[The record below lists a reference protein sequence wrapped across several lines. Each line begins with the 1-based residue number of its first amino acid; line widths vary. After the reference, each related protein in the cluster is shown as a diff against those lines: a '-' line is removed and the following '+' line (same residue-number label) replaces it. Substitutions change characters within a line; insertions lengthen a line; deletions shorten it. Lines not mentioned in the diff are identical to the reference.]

1 MLISVQAL
9 RALAAWV
16 VVFHHFMQV
25 FFSFEASNWVEAL
38 FSTRGQVG
46 VDIFF
51 VISGFV
57 ITVSTQGKRLSSP
70 RFLIHRF
77 IRVAPAYWLYTA
89 ITALVIVFASDV
101 MPEYAF
107 SVTGLLKSL
116 LFIPAENP
124 AGYGYYPIL
133 PVGWT
138 LNFEMLFYLVFAL
151 SLTLGRRYR
160 LWAVVLSIIAIN
172 TLFAHQ
178 PFLSS
183 FYTDP
188 IIFEFLLGVGLG
200 VIHARRGLPEG
211 RFWPPLAIA
220 ASLGTI
226 LLFNDPP
233 GALRFV
239 GWGLPSALLVIAVIG
254 LESRIGGHRFF
265 KAVGDWSYSTYLIHI
280 LVLWPGHYLLTQRFG
295 LNPYPALAL
304 CVPLIAL
311 LSWLSYEL
319 VEKRLSRGLKRWLP
333 ERQPRPALAH

>member
-25 FFSFEASNWVEAL
+25 FFSFDAGNWVESL

-57 ITVSTQGKRLSSP
+57 ITVSTRGKRLSTP
-70 RFLIHRF
+70 RFLLHRL

-89 ITALVIVFASDV
+89 LTALVIVFASDV

-107 SVTGLLKSL
+107 SVTGFLKSL

-124 AGYGYYPIL
+124 GGYGYYPIL

-138 LNFEMLFYLVFAL
+138 LNFEMLFYVVFAL
-151 SLTLGRRYR
+151 SLTLSRRHR
-160 LWAVVLSIIAIN
+160 VWAVVISIIAIN

-188 IIFEFLLGVGLG
+188 IIFEFLLGMGIG
-200 VIHARRGLPEG
+200 VIYGRHGIPEG
-211 RFWPPLAIA
+211 RCWPWLAIA

-226 LLFNDPP
+226 LMFNDPT
-233 GALRFV
+233 GAARFL

-254 LESRIGGHRFF
+254 LESRIGGQRFF
-265 KAVGDWSYSTYLIHI
+265 KAMGDWSYSTYLIHV
-280 LVLWPGHYLLTQRFG
+280 LVLWPGNYLLTQRLG
-295 LNPYPALAL
+295 LDPYLALAL

-311 LSWLSYEL
+311 LSWLSFEL
-319 VEKRLSRGLKRWLP
+319 VEKRLSRRLKRWLP
-333 ERQPRPALAH
+333 EGRPRLAMA